1 VAGGENLAAKIDGL
15 EFAIRNVQQ
24 AYPNFSLFSTPLR
37 EVVHANQHRWGAVLA
52 EGVRHPSMTSDTLPA
67 TGGRSVGGRTSRF
80 PLRGSFTGRLRRGAY
95 VRATV
100 ENT

>member
-1 VAGGENLAAKIDGL
+1 VAGGENLAAKIDGF

-24 AYPNFSLFSTPLR
+24 AYPDFSVFATPLR

-52 EGVRHPSMTSDTLPA
+52 EGVRHPSISSDTLPA

-80 PLRGSFTGRLRRGAY
+80 PLHGSFTGRLHRGAY
-95 VRATV
+95 VLAAV